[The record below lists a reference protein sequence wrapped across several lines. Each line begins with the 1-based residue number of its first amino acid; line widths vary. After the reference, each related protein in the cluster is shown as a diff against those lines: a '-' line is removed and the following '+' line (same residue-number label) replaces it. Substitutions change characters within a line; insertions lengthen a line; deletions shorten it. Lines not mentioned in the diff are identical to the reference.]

1 MVPSKAPARPPPGTQ
16 PRHPPAW
23 PGSPLRFSP
32 PPSPAPFPSEK
43 PSCARGFP
51 GAGGAGGPSPAG
63 ACWEGEAEPLSPRPP
78 PMAAAARRGLAALQL
93 GVRLRLRLGPPPARS
108 LPATATAT
116 ATALGLGGPRAP
128 APFCPALRRYS
139 QVTDAPS
146 QEGHPSEQESES
158 PKAENDNI
166 FLIRAQGF
174 PFSCTEEDVL
184 TFFDSCR
191 IRNGENGI
199 HFLLNRDGRRRGDA
213 LIELESKA
221 DVQRALEKNLRYM
234 GPRYVKVFEV
244 HDSDVAGLL
253 QTLRD
258 ESQAINDGVVLLRG
272 LPFSSTKEDI
282 EDFFTGLKVTD
293 IAFIYRGER
302 RTGEAFVQFAA
313 PEMAAKAL
321 LRHKEYMG
329 SRYIE
334 VYVSRR
340 HHMQKHMLCDRQL
353 PAYSRL
359 RREQEPAP
367 EERGLSHTGG
377 SLAEREGK
385 LCREGTE
392 TSRQVLESENISS
405 PPHFV
410 HMRGFP
416 TQASAQDI
424 IDFFSPLKPTRIMM
438 EYNSHG
444 DATGAADVHFSSREE
459 AVAAMAKEGSQLQ
472 CSAIHLSLSEHP
484 ELKQDC

>member
-1 MVPSKAPARPPPGTQ
+1 MAA
-16 PRHPPAW
+16 A
-23 PGSPLRFSP
+23 
-32 PPSPAPFPSEK
+32 
-43 PSCARGFP
+43 
-51 GAGGAGGPSPAG
+51 
-63 ACWEGEAEPLSPRPP
+63 
-78 PMAAAARRGLAALQL
+78 AAAARRGLSALLL
-93 GVRLRLRLGPPPARS
+93 GRRPPLPPWLRPAPARS
-108 LPATATAT
+108 LLTAA
-116 ATALGLGGPRAP
+116 AVPLASGPGAP
-128 APFCPALRRYS
+128 RSLPPLCAAVRSYS

-146 QEGHPSEQESES
+146 EEGHLSEQEPES
-158 PKAENDNI
+158 PKAENDNV

-221 DVQRALEKNLRYM
+221 DVQRALEKHLRYM

-244 HDSDVAGLL
+244 HDSDVEGLL
-253 QTLRD
+253 QSLRD

-272 LPFSSTKEDI
+272 LPFSSTEEDI
-282 EDFFTGLKVTD
+282 ADFFTGLKITD

-321 LRHKEYMG
+321 LRHREYMG

-334 VYVSRR
+334 VYVSRK
-340 HHMQKHMLCDRQL
+340 HHMQRHVPYNRQMVTY
-353 PAYSRL
+353 PKV
-359 RREQEPAP
+359 RREQESIF
-367 EERGLSHTGG
+367 EERGFSNMGG
-377 SLAEREGK
+377 SDAERENK
-385 LCREGTE
+385 LCREGAE
-392 TSRQVLESENISS
+392 SSRQVVESGNISS
-405 PPHFV
+405 PLHFV

-416 TQASAQDI
+416 AQASAQDI
-424 IDFFSPLKPTRIMM
+424 INFFAPLKPTRIMV

-444 DATGAADVHFSSREE
+444 DATGEVDVHFESHED

-472 CSAIHLSLSEHP
+472 HSTIELFLDEHP
-484 ELKQDC
+484 KAKENC